1 MARRR
6 LEQIVGRLVVG
17 HADGETL
24 TEHEA
29 QRITAA
35 LGVAV
40 PTSALVSSPAEAAAI
55 ALPGDRAVLKLVG
68 PAHKTD
74 VGGVRIVSNDPDT
87 ISGAAEDMSIGPDGL
102 LVAEF
107 VTHEAEILAGVRWTD
122 AFGPVVTIGIGGV
135 DTETAPDP
143 AFLTMATLG
152 AAEEAFGQAPGTRAL
167 VEGRR
172 GAAPVTDSS
181 TLAELAGRLLELG
194 ELVMPGLLTEFE
206 MNPVVVSHGRLVALD
221 ALALVGSLRELAP
234 PRPVGAIAHQ
244 LRPETIAVVGV
255 SERMNPGR
263 MIVRNILGAGFPA
276 ERLTIVK
283 PGLAEMEGCRCV
295 PSVSDLDGPVDLLV
309 VAVAA
314 AAVEEVMSEAMGQA
328 HSVILIPGGVGER
341 PGTEPVAARI
351 RGSIAEARRKGSPT
365 PVVSGPNSMGVRSV
379 PGRYDATF
387 IPGERM
393 TPGTPTDHPV
403 AVVAQSGAFTLSR
416 LDRLPW
422 LRPRYVVTVGNQIDL
437 TVADYMEYF
446 ADDTDVSLVAA
457 YVEGFALGGGSRAL
471 AAAGR
476 LRSRGGLL
484 LWYRGGRTPEGA
496 RSAASHT
503 AAIATDDRVARALG
517 EAAGVLA
524 AHSLDDFDDLLRM
537 ATLLSGKEIAGGGVG
552 VVSNAGFECVAAAD
566 ASGGLAAADL
576 SPATVAR
583 IDSLLSDAGLGE
595 IAGTGNP
602 LDLTPIAGDE
612 VFAHVVEAVLDDPAV
627 SVGVIGC
634 VPYSPA
640 VGMLPADV
648 GRPDSLV
655 ERLAGLAGHP
665 KPWVA
670 VIDAGRLYD
679 PAADRLEAVG
689 VPVIRSMDRAV
700 RLLDQYSR
708 CRRGRTR

>member
-1 MARRR
+1 MTRPR
-6 LEQIVGRLVVG
+6 LEDVVGRLVMG
-17 HADGETL
+17 RSAGETL
-24 TEHEA
+24 PEHEA

-35 LGVAV
+35 LGIAV
-40 PTSALVSSPAEAAAI
+40 PTSVLVFSPVEAAST
-55 ALPGDRAVLKLVG
+55 ALPGHLVVLKLVG
-68 PAHKTD
+68 PAHKSD
-74 VGGVRIVSNDPDT
+74 LGGVQIVENAPGA
-87 ISGAAEDMSIGPDGL
+87 IRGAAGEMAIGPEGL

-122 AFGPVVTIGIGGV
+122 AFGPVVTIGVGGV
-135 DTETAPDP
+135 DTETSPDP
-143 AFLTMATLG
+143 AFLAMATLG
-152 AAEEAFGQAPGTRAL
+152 AAGEAFRLAPGTRAL

-172 GAAPVTDSS
+172 GSAPVTDSS
-181 TLAELAGRLLELG
+181 TLADLASRLLELG
-194 ELVMPGLLTEFE
+194 ECVMPNLLTEFE
-206 MNPVVVSHGRLVALD
+206 MNPVVISEGRTVALD
-221 ALALVGSLRELAP
+221 ALAVVGSRRETAP

-276 ERLTIVK
+276 ERLTIIK
-283 PGLAEMEGCRCV
+283 PGLAELDGCRCV
-295 PSVSDLDGPVDLLV
+295 PSVADLDEPVDLLV

-314 AAVEEVMSEAMGQA
+314 GAVEELMGEAMGQA
-328 HSVILIPGGVGER
+328 RSVILIPGGVGER

-351 RGSIAEARRKGSPT
+351 RASISEARRADSPA

-379 PGRYDATF
+379 PGHYDATF

-393 TPGTPTDHPV
+393 TPGTATDHPV

-437 TVADYMEYF
+437 TVADYLEFF
-446 ADDTDVSLVAA
+446 ADDTGVSLVGA
-457 YVEGFALGGGSRAL
+457 YVEGFAPGDGSRAL

-476 LRSRGGLL
+476 LRSRGGLM

-517 EAAGVLA
+517 EAAGVLE

-537 ATLLSGKEIAGGGVG
+537 ATLFAGKEIAGGGVG
-552 VVSNAGFECVAAAD
+552 VVSNAGFECVVAAD
-566 ASGGLAAADL
+566 ALGRLAAADL
-576 SPATVAR
+576 SSTTATRVGA
-583 IDSLLSDAGLGE
+583 LLSDEGLRE
-595 IAGTGNP
+595 IAGVGNP

-612 VFAHVVEAVLDDPAV
+612 VFAEVVEAVLDDPGV
-627 SVGVIGC
+627 GVGVIGC

-640 VGMLPADV
+640 IGMLPADV
-648 GRPDSLV
+648 EREGSLI
-655 ERLAGLAGHP
+655 ERLSALAAHP

-700 RLLDQYSR
+700 RLLGQYAS
-708 CRRGRTR
+708 CRLGRTR